1 MEERSKFAPTVAL
14 GGLLL
19 GALANLLL
27 RPWPSGLNLAL
38 CTVVLLGTG
47 ALLVR
52 KGAVSVT
59 GDTRWMG
66 GVALLLGLLFPW
78 RDSTALA
85 ALTFLALI
93 AMLGLLAAFARSGNV
108 RQANV
113 GDYLRRIVVAGFLSL
128 FGSLPLLFQEINWSG
143 LPKGRWSKQAGALL
157 RGLLIAIPLL
167 FVFGGLLIAAD
178 AVFEKLVSDLFT
190 FDLDV
195 WVSHVV
201 MTVILGALAAG
212 YLRYA
217 LVAPHGPGAPVAG
230 MFATAV
236 APSADQQIGVAAVDP
251 NATGSTTTNSAVPPH
266 GVAVTPS
273 ATASVQP
280 AQNGERFTLGPIE
293 IGVVLGLLG
302 ALFLAFVLV
311 QFRYFFGG
319 AAVVEASIGLTYA
332 QYARRGFFELVW
344 VSALVLPLLLVMH
357 GLADEGRPAAIRLFR
372 TLAGVLIALLFLIM
386 GSALR
391 RMFLYQQE
399 FGLTELRLYATALMG
414 WLAILFAWF
423 AATELRGKLNRFA
436 FGALLSGLTVLL
448 ALHLLNPDALIVRT
462 NVARLEEGRDLDVH
476 YVLNLSADAVPALI
490 ASLDQVEGE
499 EGARIAQR
507 LLRTWA
513 YTEPDDWRNWKV
525 SRSLARQAVEANR
538 ERLEALAATAPRE
551 R

>member
-52 KGAVSVT
+52 RGAVSLND
-59 GDTRWMG
+59 DTRWMG

-195 WVSHVV
+195 WMSHVV

-217 LVAPHGPGAPVAG
+217 LVAPHGPGAPTAWTFPALSQPAG
-230 MFATAV
+230 APADATV
-236 APSADQQIGVAAVDP
+236 DPSADAA
-251 NATGSTTTNSAVPPH
+251 ASSVPAPAH
-266 GVAVTPS
+266 
-273 ATASVQP
+273 QP
-280 AQNGERFTLGPIE
+280 GQPALTAQNGERFTLGPIE

>member
-38 CTVVLLGTG
+38 CTVVLLGMG

-66 GVALLLGLLFPW
+66 GVALLLGMLFPW

-195 WVSHVV
+195 WMSHVV

-217 LVAPHGPGAPVAG
+217 LVAPHGPGAPTAWTFPALSQPAG
-230 MFATAV
+230 APADATV
-236 APSADQQIGVAAVDP
+236 DPSADAA
-251 NATGSTTTNSAVPPH
+251 ASSVPAPAH
-266 GVAVTPS
+266 
-273 ATASVQP
+273 QP
-280 AQNGERFTLGPIE
+280 GQPALTAQNGERFTLGPIE